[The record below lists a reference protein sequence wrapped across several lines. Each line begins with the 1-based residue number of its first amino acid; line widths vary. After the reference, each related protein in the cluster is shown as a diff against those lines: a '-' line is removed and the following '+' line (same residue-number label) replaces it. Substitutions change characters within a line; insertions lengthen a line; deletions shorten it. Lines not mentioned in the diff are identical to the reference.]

1 MKTMRMITLCLI
13 CCLMASCSWF
23 EDTTTPEGYVKHCIR
38 LMDKNGLYAEGEAWQ
53 TMKQR
58 TLEKASQITTL
69 EEAHALISEALR
81 IAGGKHSV
89 LNPPVEERK
98 NVSEEKVPEVN
109 LREKGLIVVKLPAH
123 SGITVSDSLYTFTV
137 FDFIAA
143 HKDAKGV
150 IIDLQDNVGGN
161 MYPMLAAVSPLIPE
175 GIFIRFKG
183 RKSNTPITIEY
194 VEKQA
199 GISGSKSF
207 KLPAS
212 LPIAILTNE
221 WTGSS
226 GEATLLAFRGLE
238 NVRTFGTP
246 TAGYASSNIPY
257 QLSDG
262 YTLVL
267 TVGQDVARTGEVFC
281 DDPIAPDVETET
293 ALEDAVNWINERNV

>member
-1 MKTMRMITLCLI
+1 
-13 CCLMASCSWF
+13 MASCSWF
-23 EDTTTPEGYVKHCIR
+23 EDTTTPEGYVRHCIR
-38 LMDKNGLYAEGEAWQ
+38 LMDKNALYAEGEAWE
-53 TMKQR
+53 TMKEQ

-69 EEAHALISEALR
+69 EEAHALVSEAVGV
-81 IAGGKHSV
+81 AGGKHSI
-89 LNPPVEERK
+89 LKPPVEERE
-98 NVSEEKVPEVN
+98 NATEEKVPEVS
-109 LREKGLIVVKLPAH
+109 LREDGIIVVKLPAH
-123 SGITVSDSLYTFTV
+123 SGITVSDSLYAFTV
-137 FDFIAA
+137 FDFLAA
-143 HKDAKGV
+143 HREAKGV
-150 IIDLQDNVGGN
+150 VIDLQDNVGGN
-161 MYPMLAAVSPLIPE
+161 MYPMLAAVSPLIPD

-183 RKSNTPITIEY
+183 RKSNSPVTIEY

-199 GISGSKSF
+199 GISEDKAF

-257 QLSDG
+257 LLSDG

-267 TVGQDVARTGEVFC
+267 TIGQDVARTGEVFC
-281 DDPIAPDVETET
+281 DDPIAPDIETET
-293 ALEDAVNWINERNV
+293 PLEDAVNWINERTV

>member
-69 EEAHALISEALR
+69 EEAHALVSEAVKV
-81 IAGGKHSV
+81 AGGKHST
-89 LNPPVEERK
+89 LNPPVDERQ
-98 NVSEEKVPEVN
+98 NATEEKVPEAS
-109 LREKGLIVVKLPAH
+109 LREDGIIMMKLPAH
-123 SGITVSDSLYTFTV
+123 SGITVSDSLYTYKV
-137 FDFIAA
+137 FNFLKE
-143 HKDAKGV
+143 HQNAKGV
-150 IIDLQDNVGGN
+150 VVDLRDNRGGN
-161 MYPMLAAVSPLIPE
+161 MYPMLAAVSPLLPD
-175 GIFIRFKG
+175 GIFLRMKG
-183 RKSNTPITIEY
+183 RAINQPVSTEF
-194 VEKQA
+194 VERQA
-199 GISGSKSF
+199 GIGHDEAF

-212 LPIAILTNE
+212 IPIAILTNE

-246 TAGYASSNIPY
+246 TAGYASANMPY
-257 QLSDG
+257 ELPDG
-262 YTLVL
+262 YALVL
-267 TVGQDVARTGEVFC
+267 TIGRDVARTGEEFC
-281 DDPIAPDVETET
+281 EDPIAPDVETET
-293 ALEDAVNWINERNV
+293 ALEDAVNWIIMNF